1 MISRIKNLFT
11 DTTPVLRFS
20 AVHGSYNYSYAGQIK
35 LASDLKQQPEWLK
48 NQRTYENSRDKFL
61 NCPGMAD
68 YMKAGYIIP
77 AWETIKIKANTAGT
91 VVLIDG
97 PRPTTAAPMNPKLVN
112 GLTKIDSSVKF
123 LVTKIPTPWAIFA
136 KAGYSA
142 YVMPAIYHSP
152 FLKDLYVYS
161 GIVDY
166 DKFTVCNFIFSA
178 VTTCEIEIPIGT
190 PLLQVIPFKR
200 ENVTA
205 VSMKATES
213 DAGKAHFQFPAKI
226 RSAYRKYCYGKK
238 SYKLENKE

>member
-1 MISRIKNLFT
+1 MINRIKNLFT

-20 AVHGSYNYSYAGQIK
+20 CIKGAYNYSYAAQIK
-35 LASDLKQQPEWLK
+35 LATDLKNQPEWLK
-48 NQRTYENSRDKFL
+48 NQRTYEDSRDKFL

-91 VVLIDG
+91 VALIDG
-97 PRPTTAAPMNPKLVN
+97 PGSNSVSPMNPKLIN
-112 GLTKIDSSVKF
+112 GITTIDPSVK
-123 LVTKIPTPWAIFA
+123 LCVTKIPTPWAIFA

-142 YVMPAIYHSP
+142 YVLPAVYHSP
-152 FLKDLYVYS
+152 FLKDLHVYS

-178 VTTCEIEIPIGT
+178 VTACEIEIPTGT
-190 PLLQVIPFKR
+190 PLLQIIPFKR
-200 ENVTA
+200 ETVTA
-205 VSMKATES
+205 VSMRGTES
-213 DAGKAHFQFPAKI
+213 DMGKANFQFPTKI

>member
-1 MISRIKNLFT
+1 MINRIKNLFT

-20 AVHGSYNYSYAGQIK
+20 SVRGAYNYSYAGQIR
-35 LASDLKQQPEWLK
+35 LASDLKNQPEWLK
-48 NQRTYENSRDKFL
+48 NQRTYKDGRDKFL

-77 AWETIKIKANTAGT
+77 AWETIKIKANTADT

-97 PRPTTAAPMNPKLVN
+97 PGPNVIQPMSPKLVD
-112 GLTKIDSSVKF
+112 GLATIDPSVKF
-123 LVTKIPTPWAIFA
+123 RVTKIATPWAIFA
-136 KAGYSA
+136 KDGYSA
-142 YVMPAIYHSP
+142 HVLPAIYHSP
-152 FLKDLYVYS
+152 FLKDLHVYS

-178 VTTCEIEIPIGT
+178 VTACEIEIPVGT

-200 ENVTA
+200 ENITA
-205 VSMKATES
+205 VSIKATMS
-213 DAGKAHFQFPAKI
+213 DTDKAHFQFPGKV

-238 SYKLENKE
+238 TYTLENKE